1 MSIIRREKS
10 RIGVYHVLAQGAG
23 NHELFHD
30 DEDYQVFVEYLAKL
44 MKEAWAEDDEPDRPY
59 FHTYA
64 YCLTPKQF
72 RLIVKEEK
80 YQVSAI
86 MQSISQLYSRY
97 YSGKY
102 NSYGPLYRRRYY
114 SEPINDEE
122 RMEVVMRYVHQEPQR
137 LGIIKE
143 PQITQIARKEMSI
156 LEPQRL
162 GIIKE
167 PQITQIARKEMS
179 ILEPQRLGITQEPQI
194 TQIAQKDD
202 LDEWEWS
209 SWHEYVGLGSDLPIV
224 CEKPGVCLGLTEEQW
239 RELLSKPLPEG
250 TKCLEPKEYRAP
262 KPTET
267 QVLSMVRLMT
277 TATTWDEFKA
287 IPKDEKLKTIKQ
299 LLQNGASIR
308 QMEKLTGIGRGIIQ
322 NL

>member
-10 RIGVYHVLAQGAG
+10 RIGMYHVLAQGAG
-23 NHELFHD
+23 NNELFHD

-114 SEPINDEE
+114 SEPINDDE
-122 RMEVVMRYVHQEPQR
+122 RLEVVMRYVHQEPWR
-137 LGIIKE
+137 LGVIV
-143 PQITQIARKEMSI
+143 PQIATPHFDLQSKKE
-156 LEPQRL
+156 
-162 GIIKE
+162 
-167 PQITQIARKEMS
+167 
-179 ILEPQRLGITQEPQI
+179 
-194 TQIAQKDD
+194 QKWQKGGCAAE
-202 LDEWEWS
+202 LDEYPYS
-209 SWHEYVGLGSDLPIV
+209 SWHEYVGQGSNLPMV
-224 CEKPGVCLGLTEEQW
+224 CEKPDVCHELTVEQW
-239 RELLSKPLPEG
+239 RALLGKPLPEG

-277 TATTWDEFKA
+277 TATNWSEFNA
-287 IPKDEKLKTIKQ
+287 FPKDERLKTIKQ

-308 QMEKLTGIGRGIIQ
+308 QMEKLTGIGRGTIQ

>member
-10 RIGVYHVLAQGAG
+10 RIGMYHVLAQGAG

-30 DEDYQVFVEYLAKL
+30 DEDYQVFVEYLARL

-97 YSGKY
+97 YSGK
-102 NSYGPLYRRRYY
+102 
-114 SEPINDEE
+114 
-122 RMEVVMRYVHQEPQR
+122 VHQEPLR
-137 LGIIKE
+137 LGVIG
-143 PQITQIARKEMSI
+143 PRNTRNTQKEMI
-156 LEPQRL
+156 VQKAQEEE
-162 GIIKE
+162 G
-167 PQITQIARKEMS
+167 TQKA
-179 ILEPQRLGITQEPQI
+179 
-194 TQIAQKDD
+194 QIAQEEMVTQKTQKAQKEA

-209 SWHEYVGLGSDLPIV
+209 SWHEYVGVESELPRV
-224 CEKPGVCLGLTEEQW
+224 CEKPDNWQGLTAEEW
-239 RELLSKPLPEG
+239 REVLSKPLPEG
-250 TKCLEPKEYRAP
+250 MKCLEPKEYRAP

-267 QVLSMVRLMT
+267 QVLGMVRLMT
-277 TATTWDEFKA
+277 TATTWERRYQG
-287 IPKDEKLKTIKQ
+287 TR
-299 LLQNGASIR
+299 N
-308 QMEKLTGIGRGIIQ
+308 
-322 NL
+322 

>member
-10 RIGVYHVLAQGAG
+10 STGIYHVLAQGAG
-23 NHELFHD
+23 NHELFLD
-30 DEDYQVFVEYLAKL
+30 DEDYQVFVEYLARL
-44 MKEAWAEDDEPDRPY
+44 MKEAWAEDDDPDRPY

-97 YSGKY
+97 FSSKY
-102 NSYGPLYRRRYY
+102 GSYGPLYRRRYY
-114 SEPINDEE
+114 SEPINDEAQLE
-122 RMEVVMRYVHQEPQR
+122 TAMRYVHQEPLRQGLYLEEQR
-137 LGIIKE
+137 IERIS
-143 PQITQIARKEMSI
+143 RK
-156 LEPQRL
+156 
-162 GIIKE
+162 GNNG
-167 PQITQIARKEMS
+167 A
-179 ILEPQRLGITQEPQI
+179 
-194 TQIAQKDD
+194 D
-202 LDEWEWS
+202 LDEYPYS
-209 SWHEYVGLGSDLPIV
+209 SWHEYVGQGSDLPSV
-224 CEKPGVCLGLTEEQW
+224 CEKPDACHNLTTEQW

-267 QVLSMVRLMT
+267 QVLSMIRLMT
-277 TATTWDEFKA
+277 TATTWDEFKT
-287 IPKDEKLKTIKQ
+287 IPRDEKLKTIKQ

>member
-10 RIGVYHVLAQGAG
+10 KIGVYHVLVQGAG
-23 NHELFHD
+23 NNELFHD

-122 RMEVVMRYVHQEPQR
+122 RLEVVMRYVHQEPMK
-137 LGIIKE
+137 LGG
-143 PQITQIARKEMSI
+143 TQIEDV
-156 LEPQRL
+156 
-162 GIIKE
+162 
-167 PQITQIARKEMS
+167 TQKALKS
-179 ILEPQRLGITQEPQI
+179 
-194 TQIAQKDD
+194 QKFNAGA
-202 LDEWEWS
+202 LDEWVWS
-209 SWHEYVGLGSDLPIV
+209 SWHEYVGQESDLPMV
-224 CEKPGVCLGLTEEQW
+224 CEKPDACQDLTAEQW

-277 TATTWDEFKA
+277 TATNWAEFNA
-287 IPKDEKLKTIKQ
+287 IPKDEKLKTIKR

-308 QMEKLTGIGRGIIQ
+308 QMEKLTGIGRGTIQ

>member
-1 MSIIRREKS
+1 MSIIKREKS
-10 RIGVYHVLAQGAG
+10 TIGMYHVLAQGAG
-23 NHELFHD
+23 NNELFHD
-30 DEDYQVFVEYLAKL
+30 DEDYQVFVEYLGRL
-44 MKEAWAEDDEPDRPY
+44 MKEAWAEDEEPDRPY

-80 YQVSAI
+80 YQVIAI

-97 YSGKY
+97 YSSKY

-122 RMEVVMRYVHQEPQR
+122 RLEVVMRYVHQEPIR
-137 LGIIKE
+137 LIVPQKE
-143 PQITQIARKEMSI
+143 QKGQKLSIAAE
-156 LEPQRL
+156 
-162 GIIKE
+162 
-167 PQITQIARKEMS
+167 
-179 ILEPQRLGITQEPQI
+179 
-194 TQIAQKDD
+194 
-202 LDEWEWS
+202 LDEWPWS
-209 SWHEYVGLGSDLPIV
+209 SWHEYVGLESDLPKV
-224 CEKPGVCLGLTEEQW
+224 CEKPDACHSLTNEQW
-239 RELLSKPLPEG
+239 RELLSRPLPEG

-277 TATTWDEFKA
+277 SATNWTEFNA
-287 IPKDEKLKTIKQ
+287 FPKDERLKTIKQ

-308 QMEKLTGIGRGIIQ
+308 QMEKLTGIGRGVIQ

>member
-1 MSIIRREKS
+1 MSIIKREKS
-10 RIGVYHVLAQGAG
+10 STGIYHVLAQGAG
-23 NHELFHD
+23 NHELFLD
-30 DEDYQVFVEYLAKL
+30 DEDYQVFVEYLARL
-44 MKEAWAEDDEPDRPY
+44 MKEAWAEDDDPDRPY

-97 YSGKY
+97 FSSKY
-102 NSYGPLYRRRYY
+102 GSYGPLYRRRYY
-114 SEPINDEE
+114 SEPINDEAQLE
-122 RMEVVMRYVHQEPQR
+122 TAMRYVHQEPLRQGLNLEEQR
-137 LGIIKE
+137 IKRITRKGE
-143 PQITQIARKEMSI
+143 TQQISQKGEEQRIERISRK
-156 LEPQRL
+156 
-162 GIIKE
+162 GNNG
-167 PQITQIARKEMS
+167 A
-179 ILEPQRLGITQEPQI
+179 
-194 TQIAQKDD
+194 D
-202 LDEWEWS
+202 LDEYPYS
-209 SWHEYVGLGSDLPIV
+209 SWHEYVGQGSDLPSV
-224 CEKPGVCLGLTEEQW
+224 CEKPDACHNLTTEQW

-267 QVLSMVRLMT
+267 QVLSMIRLMT
-277 TATTWDEFKA
+277 TATTWDEFKT

>member
-10 RIGVYHVLAQGAG
+10 RIGMYHVLAQGAG

-30 DEDYQVFVEYLAKL
+30 DEDYQVFVEYLARL
-44 MKEAWAEDDEPDRPY
+44 MKEAWVEDNEPDRPY

-122 RMEVVMRYVHQEPQR
+122 RMETVMRYLHQEPLR
-137 LGIIKE
+137 LG
-143 PQITQIARKEMSI
+143 
-156 LEPQRL
+156 
-162 GIIKE
+162 
-167 PQITQIARKEMS
+167 
-179 ILEPQRLGITQEPQI
+179 
-194 TQIAQKDD
+194 
-202 LDEWEWS
+202 LDEWAWS
-209 SWHEYVGLGSDLPIV
+209 SWHEYVGLGSDLPVV
-224 CEKPGVCLGLTEEQW
+224 CEKPDACHDLTEEQW
-239 RELLSKPLPEG
+239 REILSKPLPEG

-267 QVLSMVRLMT
+267 QVLGMVRLLT

-287 IPKDEKLKTIKQ
+287 IPKEEKLKTIKQ

-308 QMEKLTGIGRGIIQ
+308 QMEKLTGIGRGVIQ

>member
-10 RIGVYHVLAQGAG
+10 KIGMYHVLVQGAG
-23 NHELFHD
+23 NNELFHD

-122 RMEVVMRYVHQEPQR
+122 RLEVVMRYVHQEPMK
-137 LGIIKE
+137 LG
-143 PQITQIARKEMSI
+143 P
-156 LEPQRL
+156 
-162 GIIKE
+162 
-167 PQITQIARKEMS
+167 
-179 ILEPQRLGITQEPQI
+179 
-194 TQIAQKDD
+194 QIAQISQNGGMTEA
-202 LDEWEWS
+202 LDEWAWS
-209 SWHEYVGLGSDLPIV
+209 SWHEYVGLGSDLPMV
-224 CEKPGVCLGLTEEQW
+224 CEKPDACHDLTAGQW

-277 TATTWDEFKA
+277 TATNWAEFNA

-308 QMEKLTGIGRGIIQ
+308 QMEKLTGIGRGTIQ

>member
-1 MSIIRREKS
+1 MSIIKREKS
-10 RIGVYHVLAQGAG
+10 STGIYHVLAQGAG
-23 NHELFHD
+23 NHELFLD
-30 DEDYQVFVEYLAKL
+30 DEDYQVFVEYLARL
-44 MKEAWAEDDEPDRPY
+44 MKEAWAEDDDPDRPY

-97 YSGKY
+97 FSSKY
-102 NSYGPLYRRRYY
+102 GSYGPLYRRRYY
-114 SEPINDEE
+114 SEPINDEAQLE
-122 RMEVVMRYVHQEPQR
+122 TAMRYVHQEPLRQG
-137 LGIIKE
+137 L
-143 PQITQIARKEMSI
+143 I
-156 LEPQRL
+156 LEEQR
-162 GIIKE
+162 IKRITRKGE
-167 PQITQIARKEMS
+167 TQQISQKGEKQRIERITRKKT
-179 ILEPQRLGITQEPQI
+179 IG
-194 TQIAQKDD
+194 AD
-202 LDEWEWS
+202 LDEYPYS
-209 SWHEYVGLGSDLPIV
+209 SWHEYVGLGSDLPSV
-224 CEKPGVCLGLTEEQW
+224 CEKPDACHDLAKEEW

-267 QVLSMVRLMT
+267 QVLSMIRLMT
-277 TATTWDEFKA
+277 TATTWDEFKT
-287 IPKDEKLKTIKQ
+287 IPRDEKLKTIKQ

>member
-10 RIGVYHVLAQGAG
+10 RIGMYHVLMQGAG
-23 NHELFHD
+23 NNELFHD

-122 RMEVVMRYVHQEPQR
+122 RLEVVMRYVHQEPLR
-137 LGIIKE
+137 LGLMV
-143 PQITQIARKEMSI
+143 QGSRFMVHDV
-156 LEPQRL
+156 
-162 GIIKE
+162 
-167 PQITQIARKEMS
+167 
-179 ILEPQRLGITQEPQI
+179 
-194 TQIAQKDD
+194 AQNEV
-202 LDEWEWS
+202 LDEWAWS
-209 SWHEYVGLGSDLPIV
+209 SWHEYVGLESDLPMV
-224 CEKPGVCLGLTEEQW
+224 CEQPDACHDLTAEQW
-239 RELLSKPLPEG
+239 RTLLSKPLPAG

-277 TATTWDEFKA
+277 TATNWTEFNA
-287 IPKDEKLKTIKQ
+287 FPKDERLKTIKQ

-308 QMEKLTGIGRGIIQ
+308 QMEKLTGIGRGTIQ

>member
-1 MSIIRREKS
+1 M
-10 RIGVYHVLAQGAG
+10 YHVLAQGAG
-23 NHELFHD
+23 NNELFHD
-30 DEDYQVFVEYLAKL
+30 DEDYQVFVEYLARL

-122 RMEVVMRYVHQEPQR
+122 RLEVVMRYVHQEPLR
-137 LGIIKE
+137 LR
-143 PQITQIARKEMSI
+143 P
-156 LEPQRL
+156 
-162 GIIKE
+162 
-167 PQITQIARKEMS
+167 
-179 ILEPQRLGITQEPQI
+179 
-194 TQIAQKDD
+194 QIAQKDLSHTD
-202 LDEWEWS
+202 RTDHTDLYVAQKGEEQRILRIERNGGMTEELDEWAWS
-209 SWHEYVGLGSDLPIV
+209 SWHEYVGLESDLPIV
-224 CEKPGVCLGLTEEQW
+224 CEKPDACQNLTDEQW
-239 RELLSKPLPEG
+239 RALLSKPLPEG

>member
-1 MSIIRREKS
+1 
-10 RIGVYHVLAQGAG
+10 
-23 NHELFHD
+23 
-30 DEDYQVFVEYLAKL
+30 

-156 LEPQRL
+156 LEPQ
-162 GIIKE
+162 
-167 PQITQIARKEMS
+167 
-179 ILEPQRLGITQEPQI
+179 
-194 TQIAQKDD
+194 IAQKDE

-224 CEKPGVCLGLTEEQW
+224 CEKPGVCQNLTEEQW
-239 RELLSKPLPEG
+239 RELLGRPLPEG

>member
-1 MSIIRREKS
+1 
-10 RIGVYHVLAQGAG
+10 
-23 NHELFHD
+23 
-30 DEDYQVFVEYLAKL
+30 VFVSYLDRL
-44 MKEAWAEDDEPDRPY
+44 MKEAWLEDDEPDRPY

-97 YSGKY
+97 YSSKY
-102 NSYGPLYRRRYY
+102 NIYGPLYRRRYY

-122 RMEVVMRYVHQEPQR
+122 RLEVVMRYVHQEPMR
-137 LGIIKE
+137 VIV
-143 PQITQIARKEMSI
+143 PQIATPHFDLQSKKEQIATPHFDLQSKKGQKLSI
-156 LEPQRL
+156 AAE
-162 GIIKE
+162 
-167 PQITQIARKEMS
+167 
-179 ILEPQRLGITQEPQI
+179 
-194 TQIAQKDD
+194 
-202 LDEWEWS
+202 LDEWPWS
-209 SWHEYVGLGSDLPIV
+209 SWHEYVGLESDLPKV
-224 CEKPGVCLGLTEEQW
+224 CEKPDACHGLTAEQW
-239 RELLSKPLPEG
+239 RELLSRPLPEG

-262 KPTET
+262 KPTEM

-277 TATTWDEFKA
+277 SATNWTEFNA
-287 IPKDEKLKTIKQ
+287 FPKDERLKTIKQ

-308 QMEKLTGIGRGIIQ
+308 QMEKLTGIGRGVIQ

>member
-30 DEDYQVFVEYLAKL
+30 EEDYRVFVEYLARL

-122 RMEVVMRYVHQEPQR
+122 RMETVMRYVHQEPLR
-137 LGIIKE
+137 VGVIG
-143 PQITQIARKEMSI
+143 PRNTRNTQKEMI
-156 LEPQRL
+156 VQKAQE
-162 GIIKE
+162 E
-167 PQITQIARKEMS
+167 MVTQK
-179 ILEPQRLGITQEPQI
+179 TQK
-194 TQIAQKDD
+194 AQKEE

-209 SWHEYVGLGSDLPIV
+209 SWHEYVGVESELPRV
-224 CEKPGVCLGLTEEQW
+224 CEKPDNWQGLTAEEW
-239 RELLSKPLPEG
+239 REVLSKPLPEG
-250 TKCLEPKEYRAP
+250 MKCLEPKEYRAP

-267 QVLSMVRLMT
+267 QVLGMVRLMT
-277 TATTWDEFKA
+277 TATTWEEFKA
-287 IPKDEKLKTIKQ
+287 IPREEKLKTIKQ
-299 LLQNGASIR
+299 LLENGASIR

>member
-30 DEDYQVFVEYLAKL
+30 EEDYRVFVEYLARL

-122 RMEVVMRYVHQEPQR
+122 RMEVVMRYVHQEPLR
-137 LGIIKE
+137 LGVIG
-143 PQITQIARKEMSI
+143 PRNTRNTQKEMI
-156 LEPQRL
+156 VQKAQE
-162 GIIKE
+162 E
-167 PQITQIARKEMS
+167 MVTQK
-179 ILEPQRLGITQEPQI
+179 TQK
-194 TQIAQKDD
+194 AQKEE

-209 SWHEYVGLGSDLPIV
+209 SWHEYVGVESELPRV
-224 CEKPGVCLGLTEEQW
+224 CEKPDNWQGLTAEEW
-239 RELLSKPLPEG
+239 REVLSKPLPEG
-250 TKCLEPKEYRAP
+250 MKCLEPKEYRAP

-267 QVLSMVRLMT
+267 QVLGMVRLMT
-277 TATTWDEFKA
+277 TATTWEEFKA
-287 IPKDEKLKTIKQ
+287 IPREEKLKTIKQ
-299 LLQNGASIR
+299 LLENGASIR
-308 QMEKLTGIGRGIIQ
+308 QMEKLTGIGRGVIQ

>member
-1 MSIIRREKS
+1 M
-10 RIGVYHVLAQGAG
+10 YHVLAQGAG

-30 DEDYQVFVEYLAKL
+30 DEDYQVFVEYLARL

-122 RMEVVMRYVHQEPQR
+122 RLEVVMRYVHQEPLR
-137 LGIIKE
+137 FG
-143 PQITQIARKEMSI
+143 PQITQISRKLAS
-156 LEPQRL
+156 
-162 GIIKE
+162 G
-167 PQITQIARKEMS
+167 A
-179 ILEPQRLGITQEPQI
+179 
-194 TQIAQKDD
+194 D
-202 LDEWEWS
+202 LDEWAWS
-209 SWHEYVGLGSDLPIV
+209 SWHEYVGLGSNLPIV
-224 CEKPGVCLGLTEEQW
+224 CEMPDACQNLTAEQW
-239 RELLSKPLPEG
+239 RALLSKPLPAG

-267 QVLSMVRLMT
+267 QVLSMVRVMT
-277 TATTWDEFKA
+277 TATNWTEFNA
-287 IPKDEKLKTIKQ
+287 FPKDERLKTIKQ

-308 QMEKLTGIGRGIIQ
+308 QMEKLTGIGRGTIQ

>member
-1 MSIIRREKS
+1 MSIIKREKS
-10 RIGVYHVLAQGAG
+10 STGIYHVLAQGAG
-23 NHELFHD
+23 NHELFLD
-30 DEDYQVFVEYLAKL
+30 DEDYQVFISFLARL

-97 YSGKY
+97 FSSKY
-102 NSYGPLYRRRYY
+102 GSYGPLYRRRYY
-114 SEPINDEE
+114 SEPINDEVQLE
-122 RMEVVMRYVHQEPQR
+122 TAMRYVHQEPLRQG
-137 LGIIKE
+137 L
-143 PQITQIARKEMSI
+143 I
-156 LEPQRL
+156 LEEQRIL
-162 GIIKE
+162 RIS
-167 PQITQIARKEMS
+167 RKGGMTE
-179 ILEPQRLGITQEPQI
+179 I
-194 TQIAQKDD
+194 
-202 LDEWEWS
+202 LDEYPYS
-209 SWHEYVGLGSDLPIV
+209 SWHEYVGLGSDLPSV
-224 CEKPGVCLGLTEEQW
+224 CEKPDACHNLTAEEW

-267 QVLSMVRLMT
+267 QVLSMIRLMT
-277 TATTWDEFKA
+277 TATTWDEFKT

>member
-23 NHELFHD
+23 NNELFHD

-44 MKEAWAEDDEPDRPY
+44 MKEAWAEDDEPNRPY

-122 RMEVVMRYVHQEPQR
+122 RLEVVMRYVHQEPIRVIVPQKA
-137 LGIIKE
+137 GFSMVPQKSQKE
-143 PQITQIARKEMSI
+143 
-156 LEPQRL
+156 
-162 GIIKE
+162 
-167 PQITQIARKEMS
+167 
-179 ILEPQRLGITQEPQI
+179 
-194 TQIAQKDD
+194 QKFNAEA
-202 LDEWEWS
+202 LDEWAWS
-209 SWHEYVGLGSDLPIV
+209 SWHEYVGQESDLPMV
-224 CEKPGVCLGLTEEQW
+224 CEKPDACHNLTFEQW
-239 RELLSKPLPEG
+239 RALLSEPLPEG

-262 KPTET
+262 RPTET

-277 TATTWDEFKA
+277 TATNWNEFNA
-287 IPKDEKLKTIKQ
+287 FPKDERLKTIKQ

-308 QMEKLTGIGRGIIQ
+308 QMEKLTGIGRGVIQ

>member
-1 MSIIRREKS
+1 M
-10 RIGVYHVLAQGAG
+10 YHVLAQSAG
-23 NHELFHD
+23 HNELFHD
-30 DEDYQVFVEYLAKL
+30 EEDYQVFVEQLGRL

-72 RLIVKEEK
+72 RLIVREEK

-122 RMEVVMRYVHQEPQR
+122 RMEVVMRYVHQEPLK
-137 LGIIKE
+137 LG
-143 PQITQIARKEMSI
+143 PQITQISQKGETQRISRITRKGGMTEI
-156 LEPQRL
+156 
-162 GIIKE
+162 
-167 PQITQIARKEMS
+167 
-179 ILEPQRLGITQEPQI
+179 
-194 TQIAQKDD
+194 
-202 LDEWEWS
+202 LDEYPWS
-209 SWHEYVGLGSDLPIV
+209 SWHEYVGLGSDLPMV
-224 CEKPGVCLGLTEEQW
+224 CEKPDACQNLTAEQW

-267 QVLSMVRLMT
+267 QVLSMIRLMT
-277 TATTWDEFKA
+277 TATTWDEFRTF
-287 IPKDEKLKTIKQ
+287 PRDEKLKTIKQ
-299 LLQNGASIR
+299 LLQSGASIR

>member
-23 NHELFHD
+23 NNELFHD

-44 MKEAWAEDDEPDRPY
+44 MKETWAEDDEPDRLY

-122 RMEVVMRYVHQEPQR
+122 RLEVVMRYVHQEPVR
-137 LGIIKE
+137 VHGAGLMVNDV
-143 PQITQIARKEMSI
+143 A
-156 LEPQRL
+156 
-162 GIIKE
+162 
-167 PQITQIARKEMS
+167 
-179 ILEPQRLGITQEPQI
+179 QEEV
-194 TQIAQKDD
+194 
-202 LDEWEWS
+202 LDEWAWS
-209 SWHEYVGLGSDLPIV
+209 SWHEYVGQESDLPIV
-224 CEKPGVCLGLTEEQW
+224 CEEPDACHDLTAEQW

-277 TATTWDEFKA
+277 TATNWAEFNA

-308 QMEKLTGIGRGIIQ
+308 QMEKLTGIGRGVIQ